1 VHRLSTDQII
11 RQVKAEW
18 ARRRGGLGAA
28 TAVAAD
34 APEISPWLGA
44 MPDLPMKPAYALE
57 ELLAYSDMAF
67 VRNAYAVVLRRGA
80 DPDGLSFYLHA
91 LRHGHQTKVEV
102 LAALRWSEEG
112 RSRGVHI
119 DGLLVPYTLQ
129 KWKRKRFVGPI
140 LAWLHGF
147 SRLGSASAR
156 MAMLESCQ
164 ARELE
169 GLGAHLNRFQGDM
182 GQLLGELRA
191 GLASLDDR
199 LTGMEERAAKHASGL
214 QSLNESLGLLS
225 SETRDLDKRAGEM
238 ASALD
243 ERTGEI
249 ADVRD
254 RTGHLLEGL
263 QALASRTDG
272 LEALRDR
279 TEHLVAGL
287 QALGSRTDRLEGQRE
302 RDLER
307 VAAEE
312 EAGHALDPLY
322 VAFETEFRGESKLI
336 RARMSPYLDILREA
350 NVGDSRH
357 PVLDVGCGNGDW
369 LDVLRDQGMSA
380 RGVDSNRLFVELCRG
395 RGLSVAEGDA
405 LQYLRGLGDGS
416 LGAVTGMHIAEHLP
430 FETLVQLIDECRR
443 VLCIGGVIALETP
456 NPEHLLVASNYFY
469 NDPTHRNPL
478 PPDTLRWLVEA
489 RGFER
494 CRIERWKVA
503 RDMHPPPLLDSD
515 VPGAA
520 SVNALLV
527 HLHAAPDYAVI
538 GRRL

>member
-1 VHRLSTDQII
+1 MHRLSTDQII

-191 GLASLDDR
+191 GLATLDDR
-199 LTGMEERAAKHASGL
+199 LTRMEERAAKHASGL
-214 QSLNESLGLLS
+214 QSLNESLGSLS

-254 RTGHLLEGL
+254 RT
-263 QALASRTDG
+263 
-272 LEALRDR
+272 
-279 TEHLVAGL
+279 EHLVAGL

-302 RDLER
+302 RDLAR

-336 RARMSPYLDILREA
+336 RARMTPYLDILREA